1 MTDTVN
7 VIDYLTRPERFRT
20 QTRLAE
26 AVGVTQSTIA
36 GRRKT
41 NSLSHEQMRR
51 ILTVAP
57 DLGIEIKPEDFF
69 PERAA

>member
-1 MTDTVN
+1 MSDTVN

-36 GRRKT
+36 GRRKS
-41 NSLSHEQMRR
+41 NSLSHDQMRR

-57 DLGIEIKPEDFF
+57 DLGITITPDDFF
-69 PERAA
+69 PERED